1 MSTLK
6 RLLRKSDR
14 LVVGLNSGT
23 SMDGV
28 DACLVRFTGGRGISG
43 IRLLSFRSFPF
54 MPGVRRAILKIC
66 DPDFQKL
73 DETMRLNYALGEY
86 FAEAAIRVVEES
98 GHSLSQLDLVG
109 SHGQTIRHLPR
120 KERSLSRSVRAT
132 LQIGELAV
140 IANRTGVITVG
151 DFRASDV
158 AAGGEGAPLTPYCHH
173 FLFAHRAKDIAVV
186 NIGGIANV
194 TFLPAGCS
202 PKQILAY
209 DTGPGNIVVDYLAGK
224 LFRKSFDCDGKIAL
238 SGTVSPKLLNYLLRD
253 PYYRRK
259 PPKST
264 GREEYDRTFCE
275 RLIEKSKSLGLAP
288 KDMIATSSELTVRT
302 IAQAV
307 KALSRTERIILCGG
321 GALNLYFRKR
331 LSEELEPKELV
342 TSEKFGIPV
351 KGMEPLCFAI
361 LANETING
369 KRTGLPNVT
378 GAKTETILGKICLP

>member
-1 MSTLK
+1 M
-6 RLLRKSDR
+6 
-14 LVVGLNSGT
+14 VVGLNSGT
-23 SMDGV
+23 SADGV

-54 MPGVRRAILKIC
+54 SPGIRRAILKIC

-120 KERSLSRSVRAT
+120 KRRSLSHSVRAT

-140 IANRTGVITVG
+140 IANRTGVVTVG

-173 FLFAHRAKDIAVV
+173 FLFAHRAEDIAVV

-209 DTGPGNIVVDYLAGK
+209 DTGPGNMVVDYLAGK
-224 LFRKSFDCDGKIAL
+224 LFGKSFDYDGKIAL

-264 GREEYDRTFCE
+264 GREKYDRTFCE
-275 RLIEKSKSLGLAP
+275 RLIEGARSFNLSK
-288 KDMIATSSELTVRT
+288 KDTIATSSELTVKT
-302 IAQAV
+302 IAQAI
-307 KALSRTERIILCGG
+307 KAQSRTERIILCGG

-351 KGMEPLCFAI
+351 KGTEPLCFAI

-369 KRTGLPNVT
+369 KKTGLPNVT
-378 GAKTETILGKICLP
+378 GAKTEPILGKICLP

>member
-1 MSTLK
+1 MSTLN

-23 SMDGV
+23 SADGV

-54 MPGVRRAILKIC
+54 SPGVRRAILKIC

-73 DETMRLNYALGEY
+73 DEMIRVNYALGEY

-120 KERSLSRSVRAT
+120 KKRSLSHSVRAT

-140 IANRTGVITVG
+140 IANRTGVVTVG

-173 FLFAHRAKDIAVV
+173 FLFADKKRNVAVV

-202 PKQILAY
+202 PKQISAY
-209 DTGPGNIVVDYLAGK
+209 DTGPGNMVVDYLAGN
-224 LFRKSFDCDGKIAL
+224 LFGKSFDCDGKIAL
-238 SGTVSPKLLNYLLRD
+238 SGTVSPKLLSHLLRD
-253 PYYRRK
+253 PYYRRR

-264 GREEYDRTFCE
+264 GREKYDRTFCE
-275 RLIEKSKSLGLAP
+275 RLIERAKSFNLSKTDL
-288 KDMIATSSELTVRT
+288 IATGSELTVKT
-302 IAQAV
+302 IASAV
-307 KALSRTERIILCGG
+307 KAHSRTERIVLCGG

-331 LSEELEPKELV
+331 LSEELEPRELV
-342 TSEKFGIPV
+342 TSEEFGIPL
-351 KGMEPLCFAI
+351 KGTEPLCFAI

-378 GAKTETILGKICLP
+378 GAKNETILGKICLP

>member
-1 MSTLK
+1 
-6 RLLRKSDR
+6 
-14 LVVGLNSGT
+14 
-23 SMDGV
+23 
-28 DACLVRFTGGRGISG
+28 
-43 IRLLSFRSFPF
+43 

-66 DPDFQKL
+66 DPDSQKL

-86 FAEAAIRVVEES
+86 FADAAMKVVKES

-120 KERSLSRSVRAT
+120 KKRSLSHSVRAT

-173 FLFAHRAKDIAVV
+173 FLFARRGKDIAVV

-194 TFLPAGCS
+194 TLLRAGCS

-209 DTGPGNIVVDYLAGK
+209 DTGPGNMVVDYLAGK
-224 LFRKSFDCDGKIAL
+224 LFGKSFDCDGKIAL

-264 GREEYDRTFCE
+264 GREKYDRTFCE
-275 RLIEKSKSLGLAP
+275 RLIEGARSFNLSK
-288 KDMIATSSELTVRT
+288 KDMIATSSELTVKT
-302 IAQAV
+302 IAQAIR
-307 KALSRTERIILCGG
+307 AQSRTERIILCGG

-331 LSEELEPKELV
+331 LSEELEPRELV